1 MMFKIADALSA
12 EELKEIND
20 ALDGQSYVDGRE
32 TAANA
37 ASLVKRNVQL
47 PAGSDMRARIS
58 EKISQAL
65 RRNQMFLWL
74 AMPKVIGPFHLTRYE
89 ETHTYGDHVDNS
101 IMGLNIGAPM
111 RADISMTV
119 FLNEPE
125 DYDGGEL
132 IMNSRINPQ
141 AIKLPAG
148 HAIVYPTGE
157 FHRVEPVTRGVRSV
171 AITWMQSIIR
181 DTHQRQV
188 LTDIW
193 TAMDAVSKLTPED
206 KLDENQAYRSLS
218 KTHWGL
224 LRLWSES

>member
-1 MMFKIADALSA
+1 MMFQIADALNA
-12 EELKEIND
+12 EELKEINK

-37 ASLVKRNVQL
+37 ASLVKRNIQL
-47 PAGSDMRARIS
+47 PAGSDMRAKIS

-65 RRNQMFLWL
+65 RRHQMFLWL

-89 ETHTYGDHVDNS
+89 ESHNYGYHVDNS
-101 IMGLNIGAPM
+101 IMGLNVGTPM
-111 RADISMTV
+111 RADISIAV

-125 DYDGGEL
+125 KYDGGEL

-157 FHRVEPVTRGVRSV
+157 FHRVEPVTRGVHSV
-171 AITWMQSIIR
+171 AITWIQSIIR
-181 DTHQRQV
+181 NIHQGQV

-193 TAMDAVSKLTPED
+193 TAMDGVSKLTPED

-224 LRLWSES
+224 LRLWSEN

>member
-1 MMFKIADALSA
+1 MMFQFKNVLNAD
-12 EELKEIND
+12 ELTEINE
-20 ALDGQSYVDGRE
+20 ALEGQAYVDGRE

-37 ASLVKRNVQL
+37 ASLVKRNMQL
-47 PAGSDMRARIS
+47 PVGSELRTRMGQ
-58 EKISQAL
+58 KIEQAL

-74 AMPKVIGPFHLTRYE
+74 TMPKRIGPFHLTRYE
-89 ETHTYGDHVDNS
+89 ESHNYGDHVDNS
-101 IMGLNIGAPM
+101 IMGLNTGAPM
-111 RADISMTV
+111 RADVSMTV
-119 FLNEPE
+119 FLNEPDE
-125 DYDGGEL
+125 YDGGEL

-141 AIKLPAG
+141 PIKLPAG

-171 AITWMQSIIR
+171 AITWIQSIIR
-181 DTHQRQV
+181 DIHQRQM